1 MKIQQFEYEPL
12 SHYSYVLL
20 SGGEMA
26 IIDPDRD
33 PMHYYNF
40 AHKENAKIKV
50 VLLTHSHADFVS
62 SHWQIS
68 KETGATIYNS
78 SRLEAE
84 YPFESFDGNSA
95 IFVGNTKL
103 EAINTPG
110 HSYDS
115 ISILATDEN
124 EVALFTGDT
133 LLIGDVGRPDLRGN
147 ENDKEQKKQA
157 LAREMFNTIRTKF
170 KKIPNEAIIY
180 PAHGAGSLC
189 GKSMSADSSST
200 LGRERKD
207 NWAFGHQNEDEFV
220 KELLEDQPFIPAY
233 FKHDVAMNKKKV
245 ESIDMATAKI
255 PIHLNAET
263 PKENILIVDSR
274 DENEFKQGHWPQSIN
289 IMQGGEASSFETWL
303 GTIIQPNDEFHLVVD
318 SPKSVKTIARRVAKI
333 GFENQLKAIITL
345 SKKSFVE
352 NERLDFKHFVQ
363 NLDNYTIVDV
373 RNTDE
378 VRKKKIFDG
387 ALNQPLHELRDSIQD
402 IPNDKPIIVHCGSG
416 YRSAIGSSILS
427 NELQDVK
434 VYDLGEVIEK
444 FK

>member
-1 MKIQQFEYEPL
+1 M
-12 SHYSYVLL
+12 
-20 SGGEMA
+20 
-26 IIDPDRD
+26 
-33 PMHYYNF
+33 
-40 AHKENAKIKV
+40 
-50 VLLTHSHADFVS
+50 
-62 SHWQIS
+62 
-68 KETGATIYNS
+68 
-78 SRLEAE
+78 EAE

-147 ENDKEQKKQA
+147 EDDKEQKKQA

-263 PKENILIVDSR
+263 PKDNILIVDSR

-303 GTIIQPNDEFHLVVD
+303 GTIIQPDEEFYLVVD
-318 SPKSVKTIARRVAKI
+318 SPKNVKTIARRVAKI
-333 GFENQLKAIITL
+333 GYENQLKAIINL
-345 SKKSFVE
+345 PKKNLIE
-352 NERLDFKHFVQ
+352 NERLKFKHFLQ

-378 VRKKKIFDG
+378 VRKKKIFED
-387 ALNQPLHELRDSIQD
+387 ALNKPLHELRNSIQE
-402 IPNDKPIIVHCGSG
+402 IPTDKPIVVHCGSG
-416 YRSAIGSSILS
+416 
-427 NELQDVK
+427 
-434 VYDLGEVIEK
+434 
-444 FK
+444 